1 MADENDS
8 LLREIDFLILAAEQS
23 GDTRDSIRLI
33 LASLRD
39 INARIQRVGTEV
51 NSLRADLH
59 RQVAMSETFPTLDA
73 RLRNIEA
80 KVTHSSDFDS
90 TARRL
95 EAEWRH
101 TKTLLVTLFIVGG
114 VFTLLLVMAA
124 FWVQMSLLNQ

>member
-1 MADENDS
+1 MAESDDS

-23 GDTRDSIRLI
+23 GDTRDSIRLM
-33 LASLRD
+33 LASQRD
-39 INARIQRVGTEV
+39 INARIQRLGAEV
-51 NSLRADLH
+51 NGLRADVH
-59 RQVAMSETFPTLDA
+59 RQVAMSETFPTIDA

-80 KVTHSSDFDS
+80 KVAHSADFDS

-114 VFTLLLVMAA
+114 AFTLLLLIAA
-124 FWVQMSLLNQ
+124 FWLQMSLISR